1 MPGFAY
7 NGVGDIAPTTGGNSV
22 EENSFVIEEVFYSE
36 NEALRL
42 ENLHRLMEQYLRAR
56 LEREEWP

>member
-1 MPGFAY
+1 MED
-7 NGVGDIAPTTGGNSV
+7 NG
-22 EENSFVIEEVFYSE
+22 FVIEEIFCSQ

-42 ENLHRLMEQYLRAR
+42 ENLHRLIEQYLRAR